1 MKITLLSFL
10 LIITNYIFGQ
20 SIDEFPK
27 NMTVINNG
35 KDTLF
40 TSVQVESYFKGGQNA
55 WIDFLTKNLNSKL
68 GSKYLKIP
76 KGSTSVKQ
84 TIKAIFVV
92 NKNGELF
99 DINIENINE
108 VHPMLAE
115 EVIRVLK
122 LSPKWEPGYQN
133 GVAVKSRKRQSISF
147 VVSD

>member
-1 MKITLLSFL
+1 MKQVFFIAFLALSNI
-10 LIITNYIFGQ
+10 LIAQQDSINPQKNIATNN
-20 SIDEFPK
+20 DAD
-27 NMTVINNG
+27 V
-35 KDTLF
+35 LF
-40 TSVQVESYFKGGQNA
+40 TSVQVESYFKGGQQA

-68 GSKYLKIP
+68 GSRYLKIP

-84 TIKAIFVV
+84 TVKAIFVV

-99 DINIENINE
+99 DINIENLNE

-115 EVIRVLK
+115 EVVRVLK

>member
-1 MKITLLSFL
+1 MRITLLSFL
-10 LIITNYIFGQ
+10 LIIANYIFGQ

-68 GSKYLKIP
+68 GTKYLKIP

-84 TIKAIFVV
+84 TVKAIFVV

>member
-10 LIITNYIFGQ
+10 LIIANYIFGQ

-84 TIKAIFVV
+84 TVKAIFVV